1 MELFDYKNPE
11 KQDEQSQPEPPIEPA
26 LATLKTLEKGSSRV
40 AQLIQYL
47 RAGVH
52 ADIADLLRPKA
63 RKIIERNDFKEA
75 QRRLEVLLVHG
86 HDHELKKRIGEIL
99 DKPEK
104 QKQLQQKEPELPFP
118 KTKVIRSVRQG
129 GPRGFVPEKATKRS
143 PWRDPALGPVTKR
156 LGSKESV
163 MPLFDKKDEP
173 LIPRKRFKTYV
184 DMFGGGLSPLAY
196 MVLTGRVG
204 PETEI
209 VISEMDADTFEVYEA
224 IRKNAGGLVNILRA
238 FKTDP
243 ERYSYPNLIAE
254 YNMDKDLKV
263 NRGMTYRAA
272 RWVQMGA
279 YCFGSTL
286 RRNRHERINVTSHR
300 DGDQAV
306 FDEKNLLAMSVVLQ
320 NATLINGDF
329 EKCMDFLPE
338 NEGGNG
344 NGTFVYA
351 DPPYH
356 GQETTKEYGTE
367 DFTEND
373 QERLARIFFELQK
386 RGTKMA
392 VSNADT
398 PFVRKIYRKASC
410 IAPIVVADKGKSQHG
425 EKGAKRNE
433 ILATNYRLPWMKRIL
448 L

>member
-1 MELFDYKNPE
+1 MELLAYKNPE

-40 AQLIQYL
+40 AQLTQYL
-47 RAGVH
+47 RVGVH
-52 ADIADLLRPKA
+52 ADIADLLLPKA
-63 RKIIERNDFKEA
+63 RKIIEANDFKEA

-86 HDHELKKRIGEIL
+86 HDTELKRRIAEIL
-99 DKPEK
+99 EKAEK

-129 GPRGFVPEKATKRS
+129 GSRGFIPEKATKRS
-143 PWRDPALGPVTKR
+143 PWRDPSLGQVTKR
-156 LGSKESV
+156 LGSKKSV
-163 MPLFDKKDEP
+163 MPLFDRGDEP

-196 MVLTGRVG
+196 MVRTGRVG

-209 VISEMDADTFEVYEA
+209 VISEMDADTFEVHEA
-224 IRKNAGGLVNILRA
+224 IRKNAGGLIPILKA
-238 FKTDP
+238 FKKDP
-243 ERYSYPNLIAE
+243 GKYSYERLMAE
-254 YNMDKDLKV
+254 YNMDKDLKI
-263 NRGMTYRAA
+263 NRGLTYRAA
-272 RWVQMGA
+272 RWIQMGA

-286 RRNRHERINVTSHR
+286 RRNRHGRINVTSHR
-300 DGDQAV
+300 NGDRAV

-329 EKCMDFLPE
+329 ERCLDFLDQDA
-338 NEGGNG
+338 
-344 NGTFVYA
+344 FVYA

-356 GQETTKEYGTE
+356 GQETTKEYGVE

-386 RGTKMA
+386 KGIKMA

-398 PFVRKIYRKASC
+398 PFIRKIYREARC

-433 ILATNYRLPWMKRIL
+433 ILATNYKLPWMKKTL